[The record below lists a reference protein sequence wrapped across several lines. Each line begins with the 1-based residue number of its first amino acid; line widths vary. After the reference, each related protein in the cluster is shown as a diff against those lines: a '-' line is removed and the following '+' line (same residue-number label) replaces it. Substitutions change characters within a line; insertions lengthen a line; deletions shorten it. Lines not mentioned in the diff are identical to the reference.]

1 MRWSPVL
8 MGASW
13 ARLAQTAA
21 QSAPRNL
28 FRPFVQACTSDCV
41 TMPDHLPA
49 DITHKPGCSTRAN
62 RRQVETERRCAF
74 IVMPGAGRPS
84 TPCGADIS
92 RRRGWRPYGRHDDD
106 ATTTYL

>member
-21 QSAPRNL
+21 QSVPRNL
-28 FRPFVQACTSDCV
+28 FRPFVQACTSGCV

-49 DITHKPGCSTRAN
+49 DITHKPGCSTSTTAGLYAACAVFSDANERAAL
-62 RRQVETERRCAF
+62 VADAF
-74 IVMPGAGRPS
+74 GAMLTSAGRCEAVVTS
-84 TPCGADIS
+84 
-92 RRRGWRPYGRHDDD
+92 
-106 ATTTYL
+106 